1 MTVSKFR
8 VYEVVCRDKS
18 IQDRY
23 IGYTSMTKQVRE
35 FWRWRQNRAANVSLQ
50 VFIDCQNGIIR
61 DENGKRKDLGDKK
74 QAPSRLQQFVMS
86 HGGWSNWDFRVRGFW
101 RAALKAP
108 ENEPLTS
115 HSQVFPRLWDS
126 ASEANLI
133 KEIIINK
140 RPGKYTL
147 NIYKTGKKRAAP
159 TTMEGYDSDEE
170 SVATDN

>member
-23 IGYTSMTKQVRE
+23 IGYTSMTK
-35 FWRWRQNRAANVSLQ
+35 
-50 VFIDCQNGIIR
+50 
-61 DENGKRKDLGDKK
+61 
-74 QAPSRLQQFVMS
+74 
-86 HGGWSNWDFRVRGFW
+86 
-101 RAALKAP
+101 
-108 ENEPLTS
+108 
-115 HSQVFPRLWDS
+115 QVFPRLWDS